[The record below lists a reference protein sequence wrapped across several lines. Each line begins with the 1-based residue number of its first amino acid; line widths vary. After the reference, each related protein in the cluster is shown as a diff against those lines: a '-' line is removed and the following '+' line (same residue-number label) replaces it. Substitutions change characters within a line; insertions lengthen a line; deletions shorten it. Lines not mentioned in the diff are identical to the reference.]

1 MQSKVEVKEQEG
13 GKIKNKNSQLRR
25 TIHGLIK
32 RKGKIGKLE
41 VHISLHKKAT
51 RGRRDKWVE
60 K

>member
-13 GKIKNKNSQLRR
+13 GKKNKNSQLRR

-32 RKGKIGKLE
+32 RKGKIGKPE

-51 RGRRDKWVE
+51 RGRRDK
-60 K
+60 